1 MASILRQIVAGPRAQ
16 HPEAGIDLCYV
27 TDNIIATSGP
37 GASYPQV
44 AYRTPVKDLVKFLD
58 SKHGDRWAI
67 WEFRAEGTGYPDTE
81 VYGRVWHYP
90 WPDHHPPPFALIPLI
105 MGSMRNWLKDK
116 DVEDRVVVVHCKAG
130 KGRSGTISCSY
141 LISEEGWS
149 PEDAMKRFT
158 DRRMRPGFGVGI
170 SIPSQQRWIRYV
182 DRWARHRKLYVERPV
197 EILEVLVW
205 GLRHGVKIVIEGY
218 VDEGKA
224 IKKFHTFQSSERQVI
239 RGTTRADTTFADVA
253 REVVGRQKSSM
264 EKKRATTLGNLEHE
278 KPTEPSPSEASASD
292 SDVVFRPS
300 SSVVLPS
307 SDVNIDFERRSK
319 TRYGG
324 FSMVTSMA
332 HVWFNAFFE
341 GDGPENDGSP
351 NDSGVFEME
360 WEAMDGIK
368 GSSRKGTP
376 AFDKFA
382 VVWRAVES
390 SKAPSV
396 VITEPFEDGEVRQ
409 TQPADWRGKEE
420 TEKNLGVREDDD
432 DSENVSR
439 ASSVRSQRDGSH
451 KNESAEELAGV
462 RSDVTTNNRDGDIAN
477 GATTS

>member
-1 MASILRQIVAGPRAQ
+1 M
-16 HPEAGIDLCYV
+16 
-27 TDNIIATSGP
+27 
-37 GASYPQV
+37 
-44 AYRTPVKDLVKFLD
+44 
-58 SKHGDRWAI
+58 
-67 WEFRAEGTGYPDTE
+67 
-81 VYGRVWHYP
+81 
-90 WPDHHPPPFALIPLI
+90 
-105 MGSMRNWLKDK
+105 
-116 DVEDRVVVVHCKAG
+116 
-130 KGRSGTISCSY
+130 
-141 LISEEGWS
+141 
-149 PEDAMKRFT
+149 
-158 DRRMRPGFGVGI
+158 
-170 SIPSQQRWIRYV
+170 
-182 DRWARHRKLYVERPV
+182 
-197 EILEVLVW
+197 
-205 GLRHGVKIVIEGY
+205 
-218 VDEGKA
+218 
-224 IKKFHTFQSSERQVI
+224 
-239 RGTTRADTTFADVA
+239 
-253 REVVGRQKSSM
+253 GRQKSLLERRRGYYVRKTLSM
-264 EKKRATTLGNLEHE
+264 RSQQQ
-278 KPTEPSPSEASASD
+278 PSPSEASASD

-324 FSMVTSMA
+324 FSMVTSIA

-409 TQPADWRGKEE
+409 TRPADWRGKEE
-420 TEKNLGVREDDD
+420 TEKNLGVRENDD

-451 KNESAEELAGV
+451 KNESAEALAGV
-462 RSDVTTNNRDGDIAN
+462 RSDVTTSDQRRVHRGWREDFVMEQTYQDNSRVGQD
-477 GATTS
+477 